1 MFFAALALSR
11 FADVPSQRISAGA
24 NIPWGNNLEAAARA
38 DDKLIFV
45 YRAGEKFSPQ
55 VQKQIFENYIAAEFD
70 PQRWPA
76 DNEIFGSIIS
86 GGGDRAMLFGILTPR
101 LVPLFLTSKRD
112 VVIDGKKVDLAAL
125 LSTTSD
131 FYRQNR
137 LRVYE
142 TARIVEREKLASA
155 TVPASG
161 KATAGGVAGR
171 GIKAESDAVSKFLS
185 GASAPASANAVFSE
199 SVRLGVELHKKIPS
213 PELGS
218 SLSAAAKILSE
229 NIADRARKFCA
240 RLLCARALSEYAQQF
255 ADGDAKNVLA
265 AFADEVLAQQHSNGF
280 LYGPADKFPTLRANA
295 IGAGFLIRASKVLAR
310 PDCLKAAVIVSDR
323 LARLADTPAD
333 LPAAVNFDGESMASS
348 AEYALLIGA
357 LIDMCDATQN
367 ARYLEA
373 AKRVLGKW
381 DENCMAADGV
391 WSVNSRNSRFFGNGR
406 LVTMQD
412 GSVPCYIGEG
422 LQALRKLKR
431 LDGAFN
437 LSAYSRLVDFAAGLR
452 NSDCGDVPLC
462 PSVKLA
468 EFQ

>member
-310 PDCLKAAVIVSDR
+310 PDCLKAAVDIYDG
-323 LARLADTPAD
+323 
-333 LPAAVNFDGESMASS
+333 PAAFSVGPVEVETMEACHPGGCTIYKIICGGISVVYATDYEPESDSPDDFCAFAQGCTLLLLDAQYTRSEYERNRGFGHSTIPRS
-348 AEYALLIGA
+348 AAIARRCGAEQTLLIHHDPTRTDRQ
-357 LIDMCDATQN
+357 LLE
-367 ARYLEA
+367 LEA
-373 AKRVLGKW
+373 AVHAQYPNVRFGRGGEEVL
-381 DENCMAADGV
+381 
-391 WSVNSRNSRFFGNGR
+391 
-406 LVTMQD
+406 L
-412 GSVPCYIGEG
+412 
-422 LQALRKLKR
+422 
-431 LDGAFN
+431 
-437 LSAYSRLVDFAAGLR
+437 
-452 NSDCGDVPLC
+452 
-462 PSVKLA
+462 
-468 EFQ
+468 